1 MVERLEIIAASVAA
15 GVAVLAVAGELLH
28 RRRTTRLASL
38 AFGPGGKPRVW
49 TKAAPALR
57 VFSLTAVAWALTVLC
72 FIEPKVFKVR
82 EATANQQRHVII
94 VLDVSPS
101 MKLDDAGTDG
111 KQRRSKRASEL
122 MMSFFKRV
130 PMELVKLSVI
140 ATYTSAKPVVV
151 DTKDVAVV
159 KNILDDLPLDHAF
172 DSGKTDIFSGIREA
186 ARIAHP
192 WERDSTTIVILSD
205 GDSVPPSGM
214 PQMPP
219 SVADVVL
226 VGVGDPRA
234 GKFINGYQSRQQ
246 AAAMQQIAVRLH
258 GTYHD
263 GNQHQLPTELLRR
276 MTAVPEPGFF
286 EKLTLR
292 EYALMALGAGSF
304 ALAMLPWLLHW
315 RGASWQPGVRRAP
328 SPATVS
334 PVTA

>member
-1 MVERLEIIAASVAA
+1 MVGLPEIIAACVAA
-15 GVAVLAVAGELLH
+15 AAAAAEFTHH
-28 RRRTTRLASL
+28 RRTARLAAL
-38 AFGPGGKPRVW
+38 AFGPGMKPGSW

-57 VFSLTAVAWALTVLC
+57 VLAITAVAWALTTLH

-82 EATANQQRHVII
+82 EAEANQQRHVVI

-122 MMSFFKRV
+122 MFSFFKRV
-130 PMELVKLSVI
+130 PMEMVKLSVI

-159 KNILDDLPLDHAF
+159 RNILDDLPLDHAF
-172 DSGKTDIFSGIREA
+172 DSGKTDLFSGIREA

-205 GDSVPPSGM
+205 GDSVPPGGM
-214 PQMPP
+214 PQLPP
-219 SVADVVL
+219 SVAEVVL

-246 AAAMQQIAVRLH
+246 AAAMQQVAVRLK

-263 GNQHQLPTELLRR
+263 GNQHQLPTDLLRR
-276 MTAVPEPGFF
+276 MIAVPEPGFF

-292 EYALMALGAGSF
+292 EYAFFALGAGSF
-304 ALAMLPWLLHW
+304 VLAFLPWLLHI
-315 RGASWQPGVRRAP
+315 RGASWRPGVRTAF
-328 SPATVS
+328 SSTPAGAAVPAVRT
-334 PVTA
+334 